1 MKKTEKE
8 MVSHIILG
16 LLLISLIIVVSI
28 TIREGFRTPV
38 EHLNRGLILL
48 SEKKYPA
55 AEQALIRAT
64 ESKDKD
70 IVIQASWKLGNL
82 YRIGADGFTING
94 RKAELF
100 LEKAATF
107 GFAPAQYELALM
119 YDVGDKI
126 PENREKAN
134 SWMNLAAQKGLPE
147 ALYALGVWVERG
159 YFGNADMKKVI
170 TLYEQA
176 AQKGHLNAMRSL
188 IVLYGDEIGEISA
201 NPERSAYW
209 LNELKQKMEEKK
221 K

>member
-1 MKKTEKE
+1 MKKTGKEK
-8 MVSHIILG
+8 MSQIIFG
-16 LLLISLIIVVSI
+16 LLLISLIIVIGV
-28 TIREGFRTPV
+28 TIREGFRKPV
-38 EHLNRGLILL
+38 EHLNRGVILL
-48 SEKKYPA
+48 SEKKYLA

-64 ESKDKD
+64 DSKDKD

-82 YRIGADGFTING
+82 YKNGADGFEVNG

-100 LEKAATF
+100 LEKAASF
-107 GFAPAQYELALM
+107 GFAPAQYELALL

-134 SWMNLAAQKGLPE
+134 SWMNLAAQEGLPE
-147 ALYALGVWVERG
+147 ALYGLGVWIERG
-159 YFGNADMKKVI
+159 HFGKVDMEKVI

-188 IVLYGDEIGEISA
+188 IVLYGDGMGEIPADPQKST
-201 NPERSAYW
+201 YW

>member
-1 MKKTEKE
+1 MKKTGREK
-8 MVSHIILG
+8 VSQIIFG
-16 LLLISLIIVVSI
+16 LLLVSLIIIVCVI
-28 TIREGFRTPV
+28 LREGFRTPT
-38 EHLNRGLILL
+38 EYLERGLILL

-64 ESKDKD
+64 NTDDKE
-70 IVIQASWKLGNL
+70 IIIQASWKLGNL
-82 YRIGADGFTING
+82 YRNGADGFEVNG

-100 LEKAATF
+100 LEKAASF

-134 SWMNLAAQKGLPE
+134 NWMNLAAQKELPE
-147 ALYALGVWVERG
+147 ALYGLGVWIERG
-159 YFGNADMKKVI
+159 HFGKVDMEKVI

-176 AQKGHLNAMRSL
+176 AQKEHLNAMRSL
-188 IVLYGDEIGEISA
+188 IVLYGDGVGEIPA
-201 NPERSAYW
+201 NLEKSTYW